1 VRKTKVLSNSD
12 FLARVREY
20 LPVDAEIRQTDAD
33 GKPHG
38 GSVGADLSENDFYLF
53 DAEAMNAFT
62 HAIEEIALEEAKGEF
77 LAAVQDFKQF
87 DALKERY
94 WQLAATL
101 DNVEVIAS
109 GPTPRRN
116 GHIKF
121 CNSGK
126 TALNNFWIMI
136 FDGPRTQLLFL
147 CEQANDGRA
156 FEDKKFIGFYTFNE
170 KVIGQA
176 RDEIVGLLAGKCPE
190 LRQFS
195 RLHKLDQAA
204 KQLKVEFGREQE
216 VLEMAIRKLQ
226 DGSDKYDPKH
236 FLRDLD
242 KTLRR
247 LTELKSRLPELI
259 LGH

>member
-1 VRKTKVLSNSD
+1 MRKPKAFSSAE

-20 LPVDAEIRQTDAD
+20 LPGDAEIRHTDAN

-38 GSVGADLSENDFYLF
+38 DNLGINIAENDFYLF

-62 HAIEEIALEEAKGEF
+62 HAIEEIALEEARGEF

-109 GPTPRRN
+109 GHTPRRN
-116 GHIKF
+116 GHVKF

-126 TALNNFWIMI
+126 TALNNFWIVL
-136 FDGPRTQLLFL
+136 FDGPKTQILFL
-147 CEQANDGRA
+147 CEQANQGQT
-156 FEDKKFIGFYTFNE
+156 FEDKKFVGFYTFNQ
-170 KVIGQA
+170 KVIDQA
-176 RDEIVGLLAGKCPE
+176 RDEIISLLEGKCPE

-195 RLHKLDQAA
+195 RLHKLDRAA
-204 KQLKVEFGREQE
+204 KQLKVQFGREQE
-216 VLEMAIRKLQ
+216 VLEDAIRKLKA
-226 DGSDKYDPKH
+226 GSDTYDPEH
-236 FLRDLD
+236 FLQDID
-242 KTLRR
+242 KTLQR